1 MSYVKPQVQVFQEYS
16 LASSEVVDPLRA
28 HISGPNAELHR
39 YAEADEK
46 ALIDVG
52 AYDRLNDTEYPWPD
66 RTAGSL
72 VDQDSVKLWIENA
85 LLMYFE
91 DVIGDT
97 SDGRGVNT
105 PVSGYKNRVTSSTIS
120 YQANGTAYPRSSL
133 LNDRDAE
140 IGDVAYIRGVA
151 GVGDDCTEH
160 ELWTYID
167 GFVAEEGTATIFGA
181 SNDANNQGST
191 EAATSISQTGG
202 PTNCIAAV
210 AGGTYD
216 GLADGYVS
224 ETYTITVTK
233 SSVSGC
239 NAARLRV
246 VSDSGTDNQDEVT
259 PEDLGS
265 PTDIGTRGLTVTFSD
280 VAGYCSDSASSLG
293 VEDGELTVGQE
304 WTVTVT
310 QAWERTC
317 IEEGAT
323 YTGDFDDT
331 YVIEVTKGGLWAA
344 LPEVSVT
351 TAKGLDTSG
360 PTVITGAN
368 VSFPVGSNGLTAQF
382 KDCGNLS
389 SSSSSG
395 DSVSFS
401 FGMGDD
407 TLAGLRKGDKFHIA
421 VVSGQNGPVRTLI
434 LRDDLPTDIQDAA
447 DLDVRLF
454 IPKTIEVT
462 ENRLSNPP
470 NVNYEIETT
479 QLVAKAGIT
488 AYDSTW
494 TKSGVEQAMP
504 VWDGVSGTASSSTEF
519 GVLHI
524 EYREWLTA
532 LTGAIGFID
541 DVADIDEIPGPLDED
556 NPLKWGV
563 YRALQNS
570 NGTKV
575 GYTAVADP
583 DDLDSW
589 QDVLEKLSGRDDVY
603 NFVPLTYDLEVQNL
617 FHTQVTSESNAE
629 AGNWKAMF
637 VNLQTESTRMV
648 IGKSSADAQ
657 ALNPTSVDGETVLA
671 TLDDNPQAT
680 GTQYTRLSVPANN
693 AGFITHGV
701 QAGDVVR
708 YLFSIDAFG
717 DATYTEFV
725 VDSVLSES
733 SLLLLEGHTAPVAV
747 AQMVEIY
754 HTQSKDEMVT
764 DIVDQA
770 QAFADSRV
778 VAVWPDIVGT
788 AGNSQDGY
796 YLGAALAGLVSGV
809 VPHQGLTNVEIS
821 GFDDLASRTKEFFTS
836 SQLDQLAEG
845 GVWIATEDRDGT
857 PHTRHALTTSTVD
870 LNSQEEMIR
879 RNVDSISYVF
889 LRRLEPFIGRANAT
903 ETMLRKLRYEV
914 RQVIKFLANNG
925 YTDELGPQLI
935 SGEIAEDEDGQPIV
949 RIHPLSADRVEI
961 VLNLTIPAPLNYLE
975 LHLVI

>member
-1 MSYVKPQVQVFQEYS
+1 MSYVKPQVQVFQEFS

-28 HISGPNAELHR
+28 HISGANAMLHR
-39 YAEADEK
+39 YSEAAEK
-46 ALIDVG
+46 ANIDVG
-52 AYDRLNDTEYPWPD
+52 AYDRLTDQNYPWPD

-72 VDQDSVKLWIENA
+72 VDPDSIKVWIENA

-91 DVIGDT
+91 DVIGDG
-97 SDGRGVNT
+97 SGGRGVNT
-105 PVSGYKNRVTSSTIS
+105 PVAGYKNRVTSSTIS
-120 YQANGTAYPRSSL
+120 YQSNGTSYPRSAL
-133 LNDRDAE
+133 LNDRDAQV
-140 IGDVAYIRGVA
+140 GDVAYIRGVA
-151 GVGDDCTEH
+151 GEEDECTEK

-181 SNDANNQGST
+181 TNDTNNQGSKT
-191 EAATSISQTGG
+191 AASSVSQTAG
-202 PTNCIAAV
+202 PINCIAAAV
-210 AGGTYD
+210 GGSYN

-233 SSVSGC
+233 SAVSGC

-246 VSDSGTDNQDEVT
+246 VSDSGTDNADDVT
-259 PEDLGS
+259 PADLGS
-265 PTDIGTRGLTVTFSD
+265 PTTIGTRGLTVTFSD
-280 VAGYCSDSASSLG
+280 VAGTCSDSASSAG
-293 VEDGELTVGQE
+293 IEDGELTVGQE
-304 WTVTVT
+304 WTVEVT
-310 QAWERTC
+310 QAFERAC
-317 IEEGAT
+317 IEEGST

-331 YVIEVTKGGLWAA
+331 YVIEVTKGGLWAE

-360 PTVITGAN
+360 PTVITAAN

-389 SSSSSG
+389 SSSSAT
-395 DSVSFS
+395 FS

-407 TLAGLRKGDKFHIA
+407 TLAGLRKGDKFHIS
-421 VVSGQNGPVRTLI
+421 VVSGSNGPVRTLI
-434 LRDDLPTDIQDAA
+434 LRDDLPTDLQDAT

-462 ENRLSNPP
+462 ENRLSSPP
-470 NVNYEIETT
+470 NVNYEVETT
-479 QLVAKAGIT
+479 QLITKAGIT
-488 AYDSTW
+488 AYDATW

-519 GVLHI
+519 GVVYI
-524 EYREWLTA
+524 EYAEWLTA

-541 DVADIDEIPGPLDED
+541 DIADIDQIPGQLDEG

-563 YRALQNS
+563 YRALQNA

-583 DDLDSW
+583 TSLDSW
-589 QDVLEKLSGRDDVY
+589 QDVLEQLSGRDDVY
-603 NFVPLTYDLEVQNL
+603 NFVPLTYDTEVQNL
-617 FHTQVTSESNAE
+617 FHAQVTAESSAE

-637 VNLQTESTRMV
+637 VNLQTPSVRMV
-648 IGKSSADAQ
+648 VGKSDADTQ
-657 ALNPTSVDGETVLA
+657 ALTPTSVDGETVLA
-671 TLDDNPQAT
+671 TLDDDPQSS

-693 AGFITHGV
+693 AGFVTHGV

-717 DATYTEFV
+717 DATYSEFV
-725 VDSVLSES
+725 VDRVLSES
-733 SLLLLEGHTAPVAV
+733 SLLLQAGNTAPVSV
-747 AQMVEIY
+747 PQMVEIY
-754 HTQSKDEMVT
+754 HTQTKDEMVT
-764 DIVDQA
+764 DIVDKA
-770 QAFADSRV
+770 QAFADRRV

-788 AGNSQDGY
+788 AGNSQEGY
-796 YLGAALAGLVSGV
+796 FLGAALAGLVSGV

-821 GFDDLASRTKEFFTS
+821 GFDDLASRTKELFTA
-836 SQLDQLAEG
+836 SQLDNLAEG

-857 PHTRHALTTSTVD
+857 PHTRHALTTSTTD

-914 RQVIKFLANNG
+914 RQVIKFLTSNG

-935 SGEIAEDEDGQPIV
+935 SGEIALDSEGQPIV
-949 RIHPLSADRVEI
+949 RIHPLAADRVEI
-961 VLNLTIPAPLNYLE
+961 VLNLTVPAPLNFLE